1 MGRKRRSGILQS
13 GVEQIIPIEKII
25 NKRINDINL
34 LYKSIEEESIP
45 ELKLVWEYQ
54 INLNFEIIDASMRN
68 DKNLANIY
76 IEEIIRSTTLSELYR
91 KDFHEK
97 TNPKHR

>member
-1 MGRKRRSGILQS
+1 MKTDI
-13 GVEQIIPIEKII
+13 EQIIQR
-25 NKRINDINL
+25 RINDINL
-34 LYKSIEEESIP
+34 LGKAIIEEEIP

-54 INLNFEIIDASMRN
+54 INLNFEIIDALMRN

-76 IEEIIRSTTLSELYR
+76 IEEIIRSTQRSEIYR

-97 TNPKHR
+97 SDRPLQRE

>member
-1 MGRKRRSGILQS
+1 MKTDI
-13 GVEQIIPIEKII
+13 EQIIQR
-25 NKRINDINL
+25 RINDINL
-34 LYKSIEEESIP
+34 LGKAIIEEEIP

-54 INLNFEIIDASMRN
+54 INLNLEIIDALMRN

-76 IEEIIRSTTLSELYR
+76 IEEIIRSTTLSESYR

-97 TNPKHR
+97 TTNSKHR

>member
-1 MGRKRRSGILQS
+1 MKTNI
-13 GVEQIIPIEKII
+13 EQIIQR
-25 NKRINDINL
+25 RINDINL
-34 LYKSIEEESIP
+34 LGKAIIEEEIP

-54 INLNFEIIDASMRN
+54 INLNLEIIDALMRN
-68 DKNLANIY
+68 DNDLADAY
-76 IEEIIRSTTLSELYR
+76 IKEIIRSTTLSKSYR

>member
-1 MGRKRRSGILQS
+1 MKTDI
-13 GVEQIIPIEKII
+13 EQIIKR
-25 NKRINDINL
+25 RINDINL
-34 LYKSIEEESIP
+34 LGKAIIEEEIP

-54 INLNFEIIDASMRN
+54 INLNFEIIDALMRN
-68 DKNLANIY
+68 DKFLAKMY

-91 KDFHEK
+91 KDFHAT

>member
-1 MGRKRRSGILQS
+1 MKTDI
-13 GVEQIIPIEKII
+13 EQIIQR
-25 NKRINDINL
+25 RINDINL
-34 LYKSIEEESIP
+34 LGKAIIEEEIP

-54 INLNFEIIDASMRN
+54 INLNFEIIDALMRN
-68 DKNLANIY
+68 DKNLAEIY
-76 IEEIIRSTTLSELYR
+76 IEEIIRSTTLSESYR

>member
-1 MGRKRRSGILQS
+1 MKTDI
-13 GVEQIIPIEKII
+13 EQIIQR
-25 NKRINDINL
+25 RINDINL
-34 LYKSIEEESIP
+34 LGKAIIEEEIP

-54 INLNFEIIDASMRN
+54 INLNFEIIDALMRN
-68 DKNLANIY
+68 DKFLAEMY

>member
-1 MGRKRRSGILQS
+1 MERLKTDI
-13 GVEQIIPIEKII
+13 EQIIQR
-25 NKRINDINL
+25 RINDINL
-34 LYKSIEEESIP
+34 LGKAIIEEEIP

-54 INLNFEIIDASMRN
+54 INLNFAIIDALMRN